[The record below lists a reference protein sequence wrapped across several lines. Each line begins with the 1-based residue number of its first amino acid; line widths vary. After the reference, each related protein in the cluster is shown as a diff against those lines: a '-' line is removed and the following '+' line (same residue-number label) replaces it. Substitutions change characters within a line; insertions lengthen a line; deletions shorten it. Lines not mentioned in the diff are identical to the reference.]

1 MSRLSAFVAGLAFR
15 TATPTFE
22 VGEEIPAVVTGRR
35 GPDAVA
41 RIGDTI
47 LRLPGSDLQVDDE
60 AIIRVT
66 AFDAADYTGE
76 AEFVEAVDV
85 DTAD

>member
-22 VGEEIPAVVTGRR
+22 VGEEIPAIVTDRR
-35 GPDAVA
+35 GTDAVV
-41 RIGDTI
+41 RIGDTV
-47 LRLPGSDLQVDDE
+47 LRLPESDMQVDDE

-66 AFDAADYTGE
+66 AFDAADHTGE
-76 AEFVEAVDV
+76 AEFVETVDV

>member
-1 MSRLSAFVAGLAFR
+1 MSRLSAFVAGLTFR

-35 GPDAVA
+35 GTDAVV
-41 RIGDTI
+41 RIGDTV
-47 LRLPGSDLQVDDE
+47 LRLPGSVLQVDE